1 MGIYKLLLIILGL
14 IILVNVVIYAVIEV
28 ISDIDYKRQI
38 SGKRPMREYKG
49 HEPLEENFYDILSEA
64 WDKMVEEDKKK
75 VLAFQK
81 NPDDASW
88 MNL

>member
-28 ISDIDYKRQI
+28 ISDIDYKLQI

-49 HEPLEENFYDILSEA
+49 HEPLEENFNEALEIEKASKELLTKNEIDSSILG
-64 WDKMVEEDKKK
+64 
-75 VLAFQK
+75 
-81 NPDDASW
+81 
-88 MNL
+88 